1 MSGPTLFDTT
11 PDAPTQLSA
20 GLEASE
26 RSAGSW
32 SPAEVLL
39 VDKAI
44 RACAY
49 FLPEFTADDVWK
61 RLPDGFPVTKG
72 LAARLSSASR
82 AGVIEATDRVR
93 KSARGGAH
101 DHGQRLT
108 IWRSL

>member
-1 MSGPTLFDTT
+1 MSPTLFDTT
-11 PDAPTQLSA
+11 PDGPNRLSEGLAHAERAA
-20 GLEASE
+20 GQ
-26 RSAGSW
+26 W
-32 SPAEVLL
+32 TPAEVLL

-49 FLPEFTADDVWK
+49 FLPEFTADDVWR
-61 RLPDGFPVTKG
+61 RLPAEFPVTKG
-72 LAARLSSASR
+72 LAARLSAASR